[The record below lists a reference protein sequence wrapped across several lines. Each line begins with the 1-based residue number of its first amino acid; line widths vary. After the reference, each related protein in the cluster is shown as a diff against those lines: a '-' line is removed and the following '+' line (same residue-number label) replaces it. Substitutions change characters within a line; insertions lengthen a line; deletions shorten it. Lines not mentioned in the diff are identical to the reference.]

1 MRVLFSYG
9 LALLILFGA
18 GIWLAT
24 GTLVTG
30 GKGPGNGETPIIAVI
45 EGEEHGPVA
54 TALDDAGI
62 LAEHHAD
69 PDAPDPT
76 LTIAERNEALNGE
89 SAPLQTVR
97 TVTSTA
103 QPMPIEVPLR
113 GRTRAKATITAVAE
127 TSSIVE
133 DVHVSKGQ
141 RVEVGDLLCTLDQG
155 TRAAAVAQAEAGL
168 AQAQAGL
175 EQAQLD
181 FETNEQLRERG
192 LAATNTQNQAQVALR
207 AAQAS
212 LRAAEAALKNAQTEL
227 ERTEIVAKVAGVI
240 EDPLATE
247 GSMLA
252 QGNPCATI
260 VELDPMVFAGS
271 VPEAHIALAK
281 EGLPATIR
289 TVTGQ
294 TAEGEVTFVSTT
306 ADEDTRTFDIE
317 IQIPNEDFSIRGGIT
332 AEATV
337 NVGTA
342 PGHLLPQSVLTLNDD
357 GDLGLRAVDDEG
369 VVGFYPVTI
378 VSDTREGVWL
388 TGLPTSLDVITVG
401 QEFVTEGQTVAT
413 EETATAEAQES
424 VHS

>member
-1 MRVLFSYG
+1 MRALFSYG
-9 LALLILFGA
+9 LALLILLGA
-18 GIWLAT
+18 GAWLAT

-30 GKGPGNGETPIIAVI
+30 GNGPGNGETPIIAVI

-54 TALDDAGI
+54 TALDDAGV

-76 LTIAERNEALNGE
+76 LTIAERNETLNGE
-89 SAPLQTVR
+89 SAPQQTVR
-97 TVTSTA
+97 TVVSTA

-113 GRTRAKATITAVAE
+113 GRTRANATISAVAE
-127 TSSIVE
+127 TAGIVE
-133 DVHVSKGQ
+133 EVHVTKGQ

-168 AQAQAGL
+168 AQAEAGL

-181 FETNEQLRERG
+181 FETNQQLRDRG
-192 LAATNTQNQAQVALR
+192 LAPANTQNQVQVALS

-212 LRAAEAALKNAQTEL
+212 LSAAEAALKNAQTEL
-227 ERTEIVAKVAGVI
+227 ERTEITATVAGVV

-252 QGNPCATI
+252 MGNPCATI
-260 VELDPMVFAGS
+260 VELDPMIFAGS

-306 ADEDTRTFDIE
+306 ADEETRTFDIE
-317 IQIPNEDFSIRGGIT
+317 IQIPNEDFAIRGGIT

-337 NVGTA
+337 DVGTA

-357 GDLGLRAVDDEG
+357 GVLGIRAVADG
-369 VVGFYPVTI
+369 VVAFHPVTI

-388 TGLPTSLDVITVG
+388 TGLPSQVEVITVG
-401 QEFVTEGQTVAT
+401 QEFVTEGQAVAT
-413 EETATAEAQES
+413 QETAEAGTQES
-424 VHS
+424 VQS